1 MTGQSGG
8 FTLLPT
14 DTNEFLSAY
23 FKVHFITGTSTFDS
37 TGVPLSQHAI
47 IVDATNVTTSF
58 TLLLPEARLCKDKQ
72 FIIKKKDNSGKSVI
86 ISRSGADTIE
96 GFTTKTLAN
105 QYDWLHVVSDGNV
118 TWFVVATNV
127 DLKLSGTTTF
137 QTLSGLTGAVSAASG
152 SFNNLT
158 VTQAGVGQTSYINVK
173 ANGNLAERTIIRD
186 ATTNQG
192 TGLSIAPNGTGNL
205 GGVHLACNSDINNSN
220 NLAVYIDGGAQTS
233 IIDSTKQGT
242 ATANYPLH
250 VQVGGTNRAVFQT
263 NSNVQLGSAISGS
276 SATSGFL
283 YIPAVTTA
291 MTATPG
297 TVSGLV
303 PICYNTD
310 DNTIQVYN
318 GGWTVIS

>member
-1 MTGQSGG
+1 MTGQSSG

-72 FIIKKKDNSGKSVI
+72 FIIKKKDNSGNSVI

-127 DLKLSGTTTF
+127 NLKLSGTTTF
-137 QTLSGLTGAVSAASG
+137 QTLSGLSGPVSAASG

-158 VTQAGVGQTSYINVK
+158 VKQAGVGQTSYINV
-173 ANGNLAERTIIRD
+173 LAHGSLQERTIIRN
-186 ATTNQG
+186 AETNQS
-192 TGLSIAPNGTGNL
+192 TGLAIAPNGNGTL
-205 GGVHLACNSDINNSN
+205 GGLHIACNSDINNSN
-220 NLAVYIDGGAQTS
+220 NLGIYLESTTPIAV
-233 IIDSTKQGT
+233 IDSTKQGT

-250 VQVGGTNRAVFQT
+250 VQIGGSTRAVFNT
-263 NSNVQLGSAISGS
+263 NSSVQLGSAISGS

-283 YIPAVTTA
+283 YIPAVSTA